1 MHIRSCRPPPW
12 GADLEGG
19 KWLLAVAL
27 TLLALLAAYSLLF
40 ARAGDRV
47 FWVPY
52 IYGPLSYDPLLGA
65 LGSATLVL
73 SLALAALAA
82 YRRDVPGNAAAAL
95 TLLSASIIVAVKF
108 LVPDLADRYYITDF
122 EDSFNHMYRAMYI
135 AEFGHLT
142 PYFDFMWLNRSFWLT
157 LAEAI
162 LVLWGHPTWFK
173 DLPFYF
179 TIKWGPELLSIM
191 MMPPAY
197 LLARSAG
204 LSRRASG
211 LAVVLSTALWPEMPY
226 VVSNDYGTIT
236 FTVALSF
243 FILAL
248 RERDRRLLAPL
259 LLAVLAAA
267 YTHELVAALMAV
279 ALIGG
284 AAMYVLFPEGVGT
297 RRAALSALAASLSAY
312 LIMALYNSYGFV
324 QQGINYYWHVTLS
337 TLRSLLY
344 HTPSI
349 ISQTTYRVMPAY
361 HAAVEVKAA
370 AYILELVLP
379 FAVSLALAIRRPSY
393 RILIGA
399 LGLAGLVGAAL
410 TLGLSAV
417 GWADRVPIMML
428 GVIGVIVAGLAEVR
442 RHRRAAVAVLLASA
456 AALAPLALYAS
467 FAGYPAV
474 AFPEV
479 GWDLGTWW
487 VVTESGGYQPGVAGE
502 LAPGSTVAY
511 WLPPVPAGQWCNATV
526 SGTWFEV
533 GYMGYYYLPY
543 FIYSAYAS
551 CPDYQHVYFNVVMVK
566 YNNSVVIDTPVG
578 YLAVLR

>member
-1 MHIRSCRPPPW
+1 M
-12 GADLEGG
+12 
-19 KWLLAVAL
+19 
-27 TLLALLAAYSLLF
+27 LAAYSLLF

-65 LGSATLVL
+65 LGSAILAL

-82 YRRDVPGNAAAAL
+82 YRRDVPGGAAAAL
-95 TLLSASIIVAVKF
+95 ILLSASVVVAAKF

-122 EDSFNHMYRAMYI
+122 EDSFDHMYRAMYI

-173 DLPFYF
+173 DPPFYF
-179 TIKWGPELLSIM
+179 AIKWWPELSSIM
-191 MMPPAY
+191 MAAPTY

-204 LSRRASG
+204 LARRASG
-211 LAVVLSTALWPEMPY
+211 LAVALSLALWPELP
-226 VVSNDYGTIT
+226 VVASDHYGTIT
-236 FTVALSF
+236 FTIALAF
-243 FILAL
+243 FALAV

-279 ALIGG
+279 ALLGG
-284 AAMYVLFPEGVGT
+284 AAMCVLFPEGAGA
-297 RRAALSALAASLSAY
+297 RRAALAALAASLSAY
-312 LIMALYNSYGFV
+312 LIMALYDSYGLV
-324 QQGINYYWHVTLS
+324 QQGISYYWHVTLS
-337 TLRSLLY
+337 TLRRLLY
-344 HTPSI
+344 HAPSL
-349 ISQTTYRVMPAY
+349 ISQATYRAMPAY

-379 FAVSLALAIRRPSY
+379 FAVSLALAARRPGHRVLS
-393 RILIGA
+393 GA

-410 TLGLSAV
+410 TLGLGAV

-428 GVIGVIVAGLAEVR
+428 GVIGAILAGLAEVR
-442 RHRRAAVAVLLASA
+442 RYGRAAAVALLASA

-487 VVTESGGYQPGVAGE
+487 VVTESGGYQPGVVGE
-502 LAPGSTVAY
+502 LAPGSAVAY
-511 WLPPVPAGQWCNATV
+511 WLPPVPAGQWCNATA
-526 SGTWFEV
+526 SSSWFEA
-533 GYMGYYYLPY
+533 GYMGSYYLPY
-543 FIYSAYAS
+543 FTYSAYAS
-551 CPDYQHVYFNVVMVK
+551 CPDYQHLYSNVVTIK
-566 YNNSVVIDTPVG
+566 YNNTIVIDTPVG